1 MGKTNQENV
10 RLVISHLEGCSG
22 NFLGKLFS
30 DTFDKD
36 QSFFRI
42 DRTDGNDGFCGP
54 HVLAIDGIANDGVGS
69 WDWELKRLKDH
80 HVVVTHNFDRAQIAK
95 DFPNA
100 KIIQIYPYTHIGNV
114 LYNICFKKLN
124 HTLPNLLDN
133 YLLHINEWYHHIQKS
148 RPPQIC
154 TNFWQLS
161 DQQAVENLLETKFTK
176 TQEDFFNQY
185 WKNQLAHELTIPN
198 NAMSIQE
205 LVSFWKVE
213 HCFDQWLAAWT
224 IFVYELINQRLEQ
237 NRSWS
242 IDTDNFESWNDLEK
256 IQTRY
261 HDDLTS
267 PTD

>member
-1 MGKTNQENV
+1 MGKTNKENV
-10 RLVISHLEGCSG
+10 QLVISHLEGCSG

-30 DTFDKD
+30 DNFDKT

-42 DRTDGNDGFCGP
+42 DEGDP
-54 HVLAIDGIANDGVGS
+54 HPQVLSIDGVGN
-69 WDWELKRLKDH
+69 WDQELDRLKDH
-80 HVVVTHNFDRAQIAK
+80 HVVVTHNFDRTHISK
-95 DFPNA
+95 HFPAA

-133 YLLHINEWYHHIQKS
+133 YLLHITEWYRRIQKK
-148 RPPQIC
+148 RPGQIC

-161 DQQAVENLLETKFTK
+161 RQQEIESLLEIKFTK

-185 WKNQLAHELTIPN
+185 WKKQLVCELTIPDSS
-198 NAMSIQE
+198 MSIEE
-205 LVSFWKVE
+205 LVSVWKINA
-213 HCFDQWLAAWT
+213 CFDQWFAAWT
-224 IFVYELINQRLEQ
+224 IFVYELTNRRSEQ

-242 IDTDNFESWNDLEK
+242 IDADKFESWKDLAK

-261 HDDLTS
+261 RDNLTS
-267 PTD
+267 LTD